1 MTDLTA
7 SDAAGLPAR
16 RAALDLLAAA
26 LNRRS
31 GFDEAAATPAFR
43 NLEPRDRGF
52 ARALVL
58 ATLRHLGPIDRALD
72 GRISREPPEVVRN
85 ILRLGAAQA
94 FVLGTPAFAAVGTS
108 VDLVAELKEGRAFK
122 GVVNAILR
130 GLTREPPDMTDPEL
144 LAPPWLFSRWS
155 AAFGED
161 AARAMATLIAAEPA
175 TDLSLKAPSPDLAA
189 ALEAEPLPGGT
200 LRSALR
206 GEISTWPG
214 FAEGAWWVQDAS
226 AAVPARLLSVKPGE
240 SALDLCAAP
249 GGKTLQLAAAGASV
263 VAVDRSAPRLVRVA
277 ENLAR
282 MGLTA
287 ETATD
292 DAGSWPDPRTF
303 DAVLLDAPCSA
314 TGTYRRNRLCRL
326 GFRPRRVAESVMSW
340 LTRTLLGLALAF
352 SASAALAGC
361 PGPCDRGRGYDDGYR
376 GGQSSYSGGYSLR
389 TYGDVAQHYGSP
401 SCGGCAA
408 FAHERAYEERRHDD
422 RYADRYDDR
431 GPPCRQQRCGG
442 DCRQCGELILS
453 NAFSYDGGVGPY
465 PEGGYGGGGGGYVA
479 GGGFAGAGAGSSAG
493 ASASA
498 RASASASSSSH
509 VSINIGRGGGGH
521 KGGGGC
527 KTCGG
532 GGHKGGYGGHK

>member
-1 MTDLTA
+1 MTDLSA

-16 RAALDLLAAA
+16 RAALDLLTAA

-85 ILRLGAAQA
+85 ILRLGVAQA

-144 LAPPWLFSRWS
+144 LAPPWLFSRWA
-155 AAFGED
+155 AAFGEP

-175 TDLSLKAPSPDLAA
+175 TDLSLKARSPDLAA
-189 ALEAEPLPGGT
+189 ALEAEELPGGT

-214 FAEGAWWVQDAS
+214 FADGVWWVQDAS
-226 AAVPARLLSVKPGE
+226 AAVPARLLDMKPGE
-240 SALDLCAAP
+240 TALDLCAAP
-249 GGKTLQLAAAGASV
+249 GGKTLQLAATGASV
-263 VAVDRSAPRLVRVA
+263 VAVDRSAARLVRVA
-277 ENLAR
+277 ENLTR

-292 DAGSWPDPRTF
+292 DAGGWPDTRTF

-314 TGTYRRNRLCRL
+314 TGTYRRNPDVLWAAKP
-326 GFRPRRVAESVMSW
+326 GDV
-340 LTRTLLGLALAF
+340 
-352 SASAALAGC
+352 AALAGVQSRLLDSAAKRVK
-361 PGPCDRGRGYDDGYR
+361 PGGRLVYCVCSLEPEEGEAQTPGFLAR
-376 GGQSSYSGGYSLR
+376 NPAFALAPMTPGEGGAPQASLR
-389 TYGDVAQHYGSP
+389 PDGTLRILPHHRMGGTDGFFVA
-401 SCGGCAA
+401 
-408 FAHERAYEERRHDD
+408 
-422 RYADRYDDR
+422 RYVR
-431 GPPCRQQRCGG
+431 
-442 DCRQCGELILS
+442 
-453 NAFSYDGGVGPY
+453 
-465 PEGGYGGGGGGYVA
+465 EG
-479 GGGFAGAGAGSSAG
+479 
-493 ASASA
+493 
-498 RASASASSSSH
+498 
-509 VSINIGRGGGGH
+509 
-521 KGGGGC
+521 
-527 KTCGG
+527 
-532 GGHKGGYGGHK
+532 